1 MSDRPST
8 AERLA
13 PLTGLV
19 FAIAFLVILFASG
32 DSPNADAHTAKVI
45 NYWTKHKD
53 SEMVTSLIAAIA
65 FLFFAWF
72 AGCLR
77 ARLALLE
84 GGGRRL
90 ANTCFGGALI
100 MTVGALLFSGTSFAA
115 ADTVGKVP
123 VTVTQSIHVL
133 NNDLFFPLAGG
144 AALFLLAAGV
154 LSLRTRALPAWLG
167 WVAIVLG
174 IVSVTPVG
182 FFAILVAILWV
193 AIVSVLLYLR
203 PVEPAAV
210 APAV

>member
-1 MSDRPST
+1 MSAKPST
-8 AERLA
+8 AERLE

-19 FAIAFLVILFASG
+19 FAIAFLVIIFTSSN
-32 DSPNADAHTAKVI
+32 SPDADAHTAKVI
-45 NYWTKHKD
+45 HYWTKHKD
-53 SEMVTSLIAAIA
+53 SEIATSVIAAIA

-77 ARLALLE
+77 ARLAVVE

-90 ANTCFGGALI
+90 ANVSFGGALI
-100 MTVGALLFSGTSFAA
+100 MTVGALLFSALSFTA

-123 VTVTQSIHVL
+123 PTVTQSIHAL
-133 NNDLFFPLAGG
+133 DNDLFFPLVGG

-167 WVAIVLG
+167 WVAVVLG
-174 IVSVTPVG
+174 IVSLTPVG
-182 FFAILVAILWV
+182 FFAFLASILWV
-193 AIVSVLLYLR
+193 AVVSVVLYRR
-203 PVEPAAV
+203 PLEAAA